1 MNDLK
6 DFYRNITYCEE
17 YDENSFIGKWLDYG
31 EWADDE
37 YWKLEQSLLKIAKIY
52 NSNKLVPQDILV
64 GIMRIVEL
72 LMVPDSTLFSSN
84 P

>member
-31 EWADDE
+31 EWAECDGSALGLSPQRCLVCDSKRKSGSGIRQE
-37 YWKLEQSLLKIAKIY
+37 KSGTSDRRGGSL
-52 NSNKLVPQDILV
+52 VDHQT
-64 GIMRIVEL
+64 G
-72 LMVPDSTLFSSN
+72 
-84 P
+84 

>member
-52 NSNKLVPQDILV
+52 YLVLWVLIQL
-64 GIMRIVEL
+64 
-72 LMVPDSTLFSSN
+72 
-84 P
+84 

>member
-37 YWKLEQSLLKIAKIY
+37 YWKLEQSLLKIAKILQSTICRQSY
-52 NSNKLVPQDILV
+52 RREVRLWI
-64 GIMRIVEL
+64 IMYR
-72 LMVPDSTLFSSN
+72 N
-84 P
+84 PR

>member
-37 YWKLEQSLLKIAKIY
+37 YWKLEQSLLKIQI
-52 NSNKLVPQDILV
+52 N
-64 GIMRIVEL
+64 
-72 LMVPDSTLFSSN
+72 
-84 P
+84 